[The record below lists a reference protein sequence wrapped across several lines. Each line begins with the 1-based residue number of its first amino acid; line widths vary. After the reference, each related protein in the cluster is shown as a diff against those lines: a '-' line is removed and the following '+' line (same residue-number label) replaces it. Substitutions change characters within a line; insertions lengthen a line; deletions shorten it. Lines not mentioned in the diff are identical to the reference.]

1 MLLPHFFTFMKA
13 KTCKQC
19 GKQFSAQR
27 DDAKFCSSSCR
38 SSFWQNNKQQKN
50 AGENF
55 VKQLK
60 GLVDDKPVKRT
71 VTETI
76 PNKEYLDLQSKLQ
89 MKELERKRLQ
99 SQKETLIAQLQ
110 TLKQDGTGGLL
121 LLGTGTGSLI
131 GYSNAKADKNNP
143 NKRLEGAVKGGIL
156 GFCGGLFVELMTKE
170 NREKQRQ
177 ADIAK
182 VNVSVREINVKLVFY
197 DAEIEELKAL
207 IGKTKRFI
215 TLEKEV
221 EDKPALNLSVQP
233 EKPVLNA
240 PIKREVNVSKQ
251 ITAPPKVIANV
262 NNGSKIIS
270 SAHLTEME
278 YQALNF
284 TGRWKQFF
292 GLPSINFHCA
302 IHGMAGEGKSTFAIQ
317 FANFLAENFGLVIYV
332 SGEEGFSKTMKDKFI
347 NNKAATEN
355 LYLADLRTY
364 QDLVNEVKPN
374 TYNFIFIDSLDNM
387 RIGASELKELRI
399 LYSNSALITISQST
413 KTGQMRGSYE
423 IVHDSDIAVAVSDGI
438 AEMVK
443 NRFLEKG
450 RTFEIFDIDCGAGI
464 TPWNTIRG

>member
-1 MLLPHFFTFMKA
+1 MKT
-13 KTCKQC
+13 KTCEHC

-27 DDAKFCSSSCR
+27 DDAKFCNSSCR

-60 GLVDDKPVKRT
+60 GLVDDKPVKKT
-71 VTETI
+71 VTEVI
-76 PNKEYLDLQSKLQ
+76 SNKEYLDLQSKLQ
-89 MKELERKRLQ
+89 QKEFEIKRLQ
-99 SQKETLIAQLQ
+99 QQKQTFTTQLQ
-110 TLKQDGTGGLL
+110 TLKKDGSGSFL
-121 LLGTGTGSLI
+121 LLGTGAGSVI
-131 GYSNAKADKNNP
+131 GYSNAKEDKNDP
-143 NKRLEGAVKGGIL
+143 NNRLAGAVKGGIL
-156 GFCGGLFVELMTKE
+156 GLCGGLVVELLTKE
-170 NREKQRQ
+170 SREKQRQ
-177 ADIAK
+177 ADISK
-182 VNVSVREINVKLVFY
+182 VNVSIRDVNAKLTLVDTEI
-197 DAEIEELKAL
+197 AALKAL
-207 IGKTKRFI
+207 MGRTKRVI

-221 EDKPALNLSVQP
+221 EDKPVLNLSVQP
-233 EKPVLNA
+233 EKPAVNA
-240 PIKREVNVSKQ
+240 SIKREVNVSKQ

-262 NNGSKIIS
+262 NNGGKIIS

-292 GLPSINFHCA
+292 GLPAINFHCA

-317 FANFLAENFGLVIYV
+317 FANFLAENFGMVIYV

-387 RIGASELKELRI
+387 RIGASELKELRT

-413 KTGQMRGSYE
+413 KDGKMRGSYE
-423 IVHDSDIAVAVSDGI
+423 IIHDSDMAVSVSRGI
-438 AEMVK
+438 AETVK

-450 RTFEIFDIDCGAGI
+450 RTFEIFEKKSGEWIM
-464 TPWNTIRG
+464 PWNTISG